1 LNPYSV
7 LPPINQPYQLST
19 SSTSSYNQY
28 QQAQSGPQQ
37 YLKPSIDHIITEPPY
52 LSKNQPINP
61 DSYNATS
68 QVTIDRSNDNYLPI
82 EPIYL
87 SEQEERNLM
96 HDVSRELGN
105 YSSNDLKNF
114 YSELT
119 SYDPNLTSYTH
130 HAYISLVAMRNNV
143 TIFFKSSTLI

>member
-1 LNPYSV
+1 M
-7 LPPINQPYQLST
+7 LPPINQSYQLSP
-19 SSTSSYNQY
+19 SSYNQY
-28 QQAQSGPQQ
+28 QPGAQSNLQQ
-37 YLKPSIDHIITEPPY
+37 YLKPSIDHIMTEPPY

-68 QVTIDRSNDNYLPI
+68 QITIDKSNDNYLPI

-96 HDVSRELGN
+96 QDVYRELGN
-105 YSSNDLKNF
+105 FSSNDLKNF
-114 YSELT
+114 YTELT

-143 TIFFKSSTLI
+143 KYFFQGLLNILLNF

>member
-1 LNPYSV
+1 
-7 LPPINQPYQLST
+7 
-19 SSTSSYNQY
+19 
-28 QQAQSGPQQ
+28 
-37 YLKPSIDHIITEPPY
+37 LKPSIDHIITEPPY
-52 LSKNQPINP
+52 LSKNQPLNP

-68 QVTIDRSNDNYLPI
+68 QITIDKSNDTYLPI

-96 HDVSRELGN
+96 NDVSRELGN

-143 TIFFKSSTLI
+143 NIFFKFLLSMILIKNKLKNQKIAYIE